1 MDCGVRPQPDT
12 GWFRR
17 RSPRSESAIPRDNV
31 VFEAGYFI
39 GIKGKRT
46 VLMVKEQGAKMPA
59 DLGGDVYAAL
69 EDRQNIGSIEETLR
83 RFTLGL

>member
-1 MDCGVRPQPDT
+1 MAFDPSRTQVGFA
-12 GWFRR
+12 G
-17 RSPRSESAIPRDNV
+17 ESARRICDSKDNA

-46 VLMVKEQGAKMPA
+46 VLVLKEQGAKMPA

-83 RFTLGL
+83 RFTLGP